1 MAREVNTR
9 AHGQAESNRP
19 VDTRLYLRDEELDRG
34 VGLILAGER
43 ALSAAA
49 ESARRA
55 AGLSRGEFEI
65 LMAIRHGDGL
75 DVSAL
80 RERLGATT
88 PTLARI
94 LAGLDRRGF
103 ITRTPDRADR
113 RRRRLWLSPAGEQAM
128 GPVVE
133 AMRAA
138 LRKAYRD
145 AGPGQVSGARA
156 LLEALTR

>member
-9 AHGQAESNRP
+9 AQGSAESNRP
-19 VDTRLYLRDEELDRG
+19 ADTRLYLRDEELDRG
-34 VGLILAGER
+34 VGLIFAGQR
-43 ALSAAA
+43 TLSAAG
-49 ESARRA
+49 EPARRA
-55 AGLSRGEFEI
+55 AGLSRGELEV
-65 LMAIRHGDGL
+65 LMAIRHGGGL

-80 RERLGATT
+80 RDGLGATT

-103 ITRTPDRADR
+103 IARTPDRDDR
-113 RRRRLWLSPAGEQAM
+113 RRRRLWLSPAGEQAVA
-128 GPVVE
+128 PVVE

-156 LLEALTR
+156 MLEALTR